1 MEEQSSQQGSRENTG
16 DQKTSTDGGQ
26 QQAEASSGEQ
36 QPASGQTQDMS
47 QSQEGGV
54 DMKDVEENRAIT
66 YLSYLGLLF
75 LVPML
80 VKKDSKF
87 AQFHAK
93 QGLVLTVACFIGS
106 FLIPVFGLGLLIYLG
121 VLILSIMGLLSVN
134 NGEMKEL
141 PLVGDLAKKINI

>member
-1 MEEQSSQQGSRENTG
+1 MEEQSSQPKSQENNEG
-16 DQKTSTDGGQ
+16 QETSTDGEQ
-26 QQAEASSGEQ
+26 QQTETSSVEQKETNEQAQEA
-36 QPASGQTQDMS
+36 S
-47 QSQEGGV
+47 QSQGGV
-54 DMKDVEENRAIT
+54 NMKDVEENRAIT
-66 YLSYLGLLF
+66 YLSYLGFLF

-106 FLIPVFGLGLLIYLG
+106 FLIPVFGLGLLVYLG

-134 NGEMKEL
+134 NGEMKKL